1 MENNI
6 LSDIIVICGLA
17 LSVTYLCNRF
27 GIPAIVGFLFT
38 GIISGPHGL
47 GLIKEIHV
55 VEQFAEVGVVC
66 LLFTIGLE
74 FSIDSLLQ
82 IRTIAVVGGALQV
95 LVTTLACAWLGAT
108 FGLEYNQAIFFGL
121 LVSLSSTA
129 IVLQILQRTGDISAP
144 HGRMSLGILIFQDIA
159 VIPMTLIIPL
169 LAGDAASATSTMITL
184 VVKAIG
190 VFLIVIAAAKW
201 FIPQAL
207 YRVATL
213 KDRELFFLGI
223 VFIGLGIA
231 WITSLAGLSLALG
244 AFLAGLIISESD
256 YGHRA
261 LGSVIPFRD
270 LFTSFFFVSIGML
283 LDLKFFAGRPVTIIL
298 AAAGIL
304 AIKFFTSGL
313 PAIIL
318 GFPLKTAILAGLAL
332 CGIGEFAFVLLAS
345 GFKLKV
351 VDSSFYQS
359 FLGISILTMIVS
371 PFLIGRGSMFA
382 DRLNSLPLPEKLKTG
397 LRKATE
403 PDDENGLFNHLI
415 IVGYGLNGRHLYQAS
430 KVANIPVKIIE
441 MNPETVRKEKAKG
454 VPIFYGDAAQEAVL
468 EHAKVHEARSM
479 AIVISD
485 PSATRRVVETAKRLN
500 PSLFVVSRTRYVTE
514 MDPLLDLGADVV
526 IPEDYEASVEVL
538 NHVLTRYFVPREDIE
553 KFVAQVR
560 SDHYGLLRSLTP
572 GEINACSLE
581 LHIPDTDITTIR
593 VHDGSPLANK
603 TLSRLDLRK
612 EHGVTVLAIRRG
624 ANIVGNPGAD
634 DLIMPEDSIIV
645 MGAPNGVISLAELAR
660 AEALPHEAHSVALNE
675 ALDNKKETTN

>member
-1 MENNI
+1 MESNI

-17 LSVTYLCNRF
+17 LSVTYFCNRF

-74 FSIDSLLQ
+74 FSIDNLLQ
-82 IRTIAVVGGALQV
+82 IKTLALVGGSIQV
-95 LVTTLACAWLGAT
+95 VATTVACAWLGST
-108 FGLEYNQAIFFGL
+108 FGLEHNQAIFFGL

-129 IVLQILQRTGDISAP
+129 IVLQILQRTGDIASP

-159 VIPMTLIIPL
+159 VIPMTLIVPL
-169 LAGDAASATSTMITL
+169 LAGDSSSAVSTIITL
-184 VVKAIG
+184 IIKAVG
-190 VFLIVIAAAKW
+190 VFVIVVAAAKW
-201 FIPQAL
+201 FVPQAL
-207 YRVATL
+207 YQVARL
-213 KDRELFFLGI
+213 RDRELFFLGV

-231 WITSLAGLSLALG
+231 WITAQAGLSLALG

-283 LDLKFFAGRPVTIIL
+283 LNLKFFAYHPLSILL
-298 AAAGIL
+298 AAAGLL
-304 AIKFFTSGL
+304 ALKFVTSGL

-345 GFKLKV
+345 GNKLKL
-351 VDSSFYQS
+351 VDEAFYQT
-359 FLGISILTMIVS
+359 FLGISILTMIAA
-371 PFLIGRGSMFA
+371 PFLIARANVVSDFIYM
-382 DRLNSLPLPEKLKTG
+382 LPLPDKLKSG
-397 LRKATE
+397 LRKTDVLE
-403 PDDENGLFNHLI
+403 EENGLFNHLI

-430 KVANIPVKIIE
+430 RVAHIPVKIIE

-468 EHAKVHEARSM
+468 EHAKIHDARSM

-485 PSATRRVVETAKRLN
+485 PAATRRVVETAKRLN
-500 PSLFVVSRTRYVTE
+500 PGLFIVSRTRYITE
-514 MDPLLDLGADVV
+514 MEPLHELGADVV

-572 GEINACSLE
+572 GENNVCNLE
-581 LHIPDTDITTIR
+581 LYIPDTDITTVR
-593 VHDGSPLANK
+593 VHKGSRLANK
-603 TLSRLDLRK
+603 TLAELKLRK
-612 EHGVTVLAIRRG
+612 NHGVTVLAIRRG
-624 ANIVGNPGAD
+624 AHIIGNPGAD
-634 DLIMPEDSIIV
+634 DLIMAEDSVIV
-645 MGAPNGVISLAELAR
+645 MGDSDGVISLGEMAKGDM
-660 AEALPHEAHSVALNE
+660 PPNE
-675 ALDNKKETTN
+675 QAMTA